1 MLDKLTGMRTF
12 VAAVQTG
19 SFVAAADRLSMSPQM
34 VARHIATLEKQLA
47 TRLLNRTTRRQSLT
61 PAGCQYF
68 RRCEAIL
75 KAIED
80 AEGEASGTS
89 DVPSGTLRLNA
100 PVTFGRYA
108 LVNFLSQF
116 LQRYPQMRI
125 ELTLSDEV
133 INPASESFDM
143 VIRIGELDKNL
154 RFAAKALRAYR
165 LIACAAPQY
174 LAEHGWPQQPSDLQ
188 YHACLGYS
196 PWPAGLTHQWP
207 FVSTE
212 GLIGVSINSRLAIND
227 WGAILEAA
235 IAGTGILIGYEKGL
249 ERPIK
254 QGQLVTILADYVI
267 PERAMNLLYDP
278 SRANE
283 TRYKVFIEE
292 LCAYFNAL
300 N

>member
-19 SFVAAADRLSMSPQM
+19 SFVAAADKLSMSPQM
-34 VARHIATLEKQLA
+34 VARHIAALEQQLA

-80 AEGEASGTS
+80 AEHEASGTT

-116 LQRYPQMRI
+116 LQRYPQMSI

-133 INPASESFDM
+133 INPAAESFDM
-143 VIRIGELDKNL
+143 VIRIGDLDKNL
-154 RFAAKALRAYR
+154 RFAAKPLPAWR

-174 LAEHGWPQQPSDLQ
+174 LAKHGWPQHPSDL
-188 YHACLGYS
+188 HHHECLGFS

-207 FVSTE
+207 FLSTE
-212 GLIGVSINSRLAIND
+212 GLTGVTINSRLTIND

-235 IAGTGILIGYEKGL
+235 IQGTGVLIGYERGL
-249 ERPIK
+249 EQPIK
-254 QGQLVTILADYVI
+254 QGQLVTLLADYKI
-267 PERAMNLLYDP
+267 PERAMHLLYDP
-278 SRANE
+278 SRASE
-283 TRYKVFIEE
+283 TRYQVFIDE
-292 LCAYFNAL
+292 LCEFFN
-300 N
+300 

>member
-19 SFVAAADRLSMSPQM
+19 SFVAAADKLSMSPQM
-34 VARHIATLEKQLA
+34 VARHIAALEQQLA

-80 AEGEASGTS
+80 AEHEASGTT
-89 DVPSGTLRLNA
+89 DVPAGTLRLNA

-116 LQRYPQMRI
+116 LQRYPQMSI

-133 INPASESFDM
+133 INPAAESFDM
-143 VIRIGELDKNL
+143 VIRIGDLDKNL
-154 RFAAKALRAYR
+154 RFAAKPLPAWR

-174 LAEHGWPQQPSDLQ
+174 LAKHGWPQHPSDLR
-188 YHACLGYS
+188 HHECLGFS

-207 FVSTE
+207 FLSSE
-212 GLIGVSINSRLAIND
+212 GLTGVTINSRLTIND

-235 IAGTGILIGYEKGL
+235 IQGTGVLIGYERGL
-249 ERPIK
+249 EQPIK
-254 QGQLVTILADYVI
+254 QGQLVTLLADYKI
-267 PERAMNLLYDP
+267 PERAMHLLYDP
-278 SRANE
+278 SRASE
-283 TRYKVFIEE
+283 TRYQVFIDE
-292 LCAYFNAL
+292 LCAFFN
-300 N
+300 